1 MDASRLPKLAL
12 IGAVPAVLVLL
23 SAAGAY
29 AFWATTGGGV
39 GSRTARVGTTADNLT
54 ITSPPVTGIAPGS
67 SVPVT
72 VTLTNPNSYSVYAG
86 TVATVLTTSA
96 AGCLPADFTFPP
108 GAVNRTIAP
117 LGTASFTQKLV
128 LADTAA
134 NQDACKGA
142 TITLT
147 YGSG

>member
-1 MDASRLPKLAL
+1 MTTLPKLAL
-12 IGAVPAVLVLL
+12 IGALPTVLVLL
-23 SAAGAY
+23 SAASAY
-29 AFWATTGGGV
+29 AFWATGGA
-39 GSRTARVGTTADNLT
+39 GSPTATVGTTADNLT
-54 ITSPPVTGIAPGS
+54 ITSAPVTRIAPGS
-67 SVPVT
+67 SALVT

-86 TVATVLTTSA
+86 TVSTVITTSD

-108 GAVNRTIAP
+108 RTVNATIAP
-117 LGTASFTQKLV
+117 GGVASFTQDLV